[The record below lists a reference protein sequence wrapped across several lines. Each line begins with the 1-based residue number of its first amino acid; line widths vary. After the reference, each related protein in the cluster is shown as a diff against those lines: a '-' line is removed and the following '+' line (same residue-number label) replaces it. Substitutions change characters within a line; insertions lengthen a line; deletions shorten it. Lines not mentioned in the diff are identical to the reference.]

1 MTRMTIKK
9 KFLFF
14 LISFPTLIFSQ
25 SVSDIVDFSIDNP
38 LGTARFESMGGA
50 FGALGGDLSA
60 ININPAGSAV
70 FNTNQYV
77 LSFSNNEK
85 KINTNFFNS
94 LSSKTSSKF
103 SVNNGG
109 GVWVFE
115 NFGGCNIDKI
125 SFGINAQTNNSFH
138 NDFHIK
144 GLNNLKNAK
153 IK

>member
-1 MTRMTIKK
+1 MTIMTIKK

-94 LSSKTSSKF
+94 SSRSDLLCRKNLYRIASAYRCT
-103 SVNNGG
+103 
-109 GVWVFE
+109 
-115 NFGGCNIDKI
+115 
-125 SFGINAQTNNSFH
+125 
-138 NDFHIK
+138 K
-144 GLNNLKNAK
+144 GRS
-153 IK
+153 IVSRYF

>member
-14 LISFPTLIFSQ
+14 LISFPTLIYSQ
-25 SVSDIVDFSIDNP
+25 SLSDIVDFSIDNP

-85 KINTNFFNS
+85 KN
-94 LSSKTSSKF
+94 KY
-103 SVNNGG
+103 
-109 GVWVFE
+109 
-115 NFGGCNIDKI
+115 
-125 SFGINAQTNNSFH
+125 
-138 NDFHIK
+138 
-144 GLNNLKNAK
+144 
-153 IK
+153 

>member
-1 MTRMTIKK
+1 
-9 KFLFF
+9 
-14 LISFPTLIFSQ
+14 
-25 SVSDIVDFSIDNP
+25 
-38 LGTARFESMGGA
+38 MGGA

-94 LSSKTSSKF
+94 LNSKTSSKF

-115 NFGGCNIDKI
+115 NFLAVVILIK
-125 SFGINAQTNNSFH
+125 FHLELTHKQTIHFIII
-138 NDFHIK
+138 FT
-144 GLNNLKNAK
+144 LKD
-153 IK
+153 